1 MSKGGFYFIHYK
13 DDSNWMR
20 YSPVFVVD
28 FKKFNNII
36 MIMGVNFNFI
46 PIEVRETIFDE
57 GDSLNGIYCIKDG
70 VCKLSKLSD
79 NGKDQIV
86 KLVKKGELLGQ
97 RSLISEES
105 TNLSAIAIEDM
116 QVCFI
121 PKQEILQFFNENNQ
135 FSLNMMKSVCG
146 DLKDADDNMVNLAQK
161 TVKQRLAETL
171 LKLESDFGSNDDGSL
186 KLQLSRDEIAGMIGT
201 ATESCIRL
209 LSEFNKEGWIS
220 LQGKK
225 ITITNKKELQR
236 MI

>member
-1 MSKGGFYFIHYK
+1 
-13 DDSNWMR
+13 
-20 YSPVFVVD
+20 
-28 FKKFNNII
+28 
-36 MIMGVNFNFI
+36 MGKCEQCI
-46 PIEVRETIFDE
+46 VREFSAIKALKKDELLRIADCKTSYTVKKGETVFNE
-57 GDSLNGIYCIKDG
+57 GDALNGIYCIKDG

-105 TNLSAIAIEDM
+105 TNLSAVAVEDM
-116 QVCFI
+116 QICFI

-171 LKLESDFGSNDDGSL
+171 LKLETDFGIHEDGSL
-186 KLQLSRDEIAGMIGT
+186 KIQLSREEIAGMIGT

-236 MI
+236 LI

>member
-1 MSKGGFYFIHYK
+1 
-13 DDSNWMR
+13 
-20 YSPVFVVD
+20 
-28 FKKFNNII
+28 
-36 MIMGVNFNFI
+36 MGKCEQCI
-46 PIEVRETIFDE
+46 VREFSAIKALNKDELLKIADCKTSYTVKKGETVFDE
-57 GDSLNGIYCIKDG
+57 GDALNGIYCVKDG
-70 VCKLSKLSD
+70 ICKLSKLSD

-105 TNLSAIAIEDM
+105 TNLSAVAVEDM

-171 LKLESDFGSNDDGSL
+171 LKLETDFGIHEDGSL
-186 KLQLSRDEIAGMIGT
+186 KIQLSREEIAGMIGT

-225 ITITNKKELQR
+225 ITLSNKRELQR
-236 MI
+236 LI

>member
-1 MSKGGFYFIHYK
+1 MSKCEQCI
-13 DDSNWMR
+13 
-20 YSPVFVVD
+20 
-28 FKKFNNII
+28 
-36 MIMGVNFNFI
+36 
-46 PIEVRETIFDE
+46 VREFSALKALNKDELIRMADCKTSYTVKKGEAIFDE

-105 TNLSAIAIEDM
+105 TNLSAVAIEDM
-116 QVCFI
+116 QICFI
-121 PKQEILQFFNENNQ
+121 PKQEILKFFNENNQ
-135 FSLNMMKSVCG
+135 FSLNMMKAVCG

-161 TVKQRLAETL
+161 TVKQRLAEIL
-171 LKLESDFGSNDDGSL
+171 LKLETDFGTFDDGSL
-186 KLQLSRDEIAGMIGT
+186 KIQLSRDEIAGMIGT

-209 LSEFNKEGWIS
+209 LSEFNKEGWIT

-225 ITITNKKELQR
+225 ITITNKKELQK

>member
-1 MSKGGFYFIHYK
+1 
-13 DDSNWMR
+13 
-20 YSPVFVVD
+20 
-28 FKKFNNII
+28 
-36 MIMGVNFNFI
+36 MGKCEQCI
-46 PIEVRETIFDE
+46 VREFSAIKALNKEELLKIANCKTSYTVKKGETVFDE
-57 GDSLNGIYCIKDG
+57 GDALNGIYCIKDG
-70 VCKLSKLSD
+70 ICKLSKLSD

-105 TNLSAIAIEDM
+105 TNLSAIAVEDM

-171 LKLESDFGSNDDGSL
+171 LKLESDFGIHEDGSL
-186 KLQLSRDEIAGMIGT
+186 KIQLSREEIAGMIGT

-225 ITITNKKELQR
+225 ITLSNKKELQR
-236 MI
+236 LI

>member
-1 MSKGGFYFIHYK
+1 
-13 DDSNWMR
+13 
-20 YSPVFVVD
+20 
-28 FKKFNNII
+28 
-36 MIMGVNFNFI
+36 MGKCEQCI
-46 PIEVRETIFDE
+46 VREFSAIKALNKDELLRIADCKTSYSIKKGETVFNE
-57 GDSLNGIYCIKDG
+57 GDALNGIYCIKDG

-116 QVCFI
+116 QVCYI

-161 TVKQRLAETL
+161 TVKQRLAEVL
-171 LKLESDFGSNDDGSL
+171 IKLETDFGKHEDGTL
-186 KLQLSRDEIAGMIGT
+186 KIQLSREEIAGMIGT

-209 LSEFNKEGWIS
+209 LSEFNKVGWIS

-236 MI
+236 II

>member
-1 MSKGGFYFIHYK
+1 MNKCEQCIVREFSALKALNKDELIRIADCKTSYVVKKG
-13 DDSNWMR
+13 
-20 YSPVFVVD
+20 
-28 FKKFNNII
+28 
-36 MIMGVNFNFI
+36 
-46 PIEVRETIFDE
+46 ETIFDE

-236 MI
+236 MV

>member
-1 MSKGGFYFIHYK
+1 
-13 DDSNWMR
+13 
-20 YSPVFVVD
+20 
-28 FKKFNNII
+28 
-36 MIMGVNFNFI
+36 MGKCEQCI
-46 PIEVRETIFDE
+46 VREFSAIKALKKDELLRIADCKTSYSIKKGETVFNE
-57 GDSLNGIYCIKDG
+57 GDALNGIYCIKDG

-161 TVKQRLAETL
+161 TVKQRLAEVL
-171 LKLESDFGSNDDGSL
+171 IKLETDFGKHEDGTL
-186 KLQLSRDEIAGMIGT
+186 KIQLSREEIAGMIGT

-209 LSEFNKEGWIS
+209 LSEFNKEGWIT

-225 ITITNKKELQR
+225 ITVTNKKELQR
-236 MI
+236 LI

>member
-1 MSKGGFYFIHYK
+1 
-13 DDSNWMR
+13 
-20 YSPVFVVD
+20 
-28 FKKFNNII
+28 
-36 MIMGVNFNFI
+36 MGKCEQCI
-46 PIEVRETIFDE
+46 VREFSAIKALNKDELLKIADCKTSYTVKKGETVFDE
-57 GDSLNGIYCIKDG
+57 GDALNGIYCIKDG
-70 VCKLSKLSD
+70 ICKLSKLSD

-105 TNLSAIAIEDM
+105 TNLSAVAVEDM

-171 LKLESDFGSNDDGSL
+171 LKLETDFGIHEDGSL
-186 KLQLSRDEIAGMIGT
+186 KIQLSREEIAGMIGT

-225 ITITNKKELQR
+225 ITLSNKRELQR
-236 MI
+236 LI

>member
-1 MSKGGFYFIHYK
+1 MGKCEQCIVREFGALKALNKDELIRISDCKTSYTVKKG
-13 DDSNWMR
+13 
-20 YSPVFVVD
+20 
-28 FKKFNNII
+28 
-36 MIMGVNFNFI
+36 
-46 PIEVRETIFDE
+46 ETIFDE

-161 TVKQRLAETL
+161 TVKQRLAEIL
-171 LKLESDFGSNDDGSL
+171 LKLETDFGSNDDGSL
-186 KLQLSRDEIAGMIGT
+186 KIQLSREEIAGMIGT

-209 LSEFNKEGWIS
+209 LSEFNKEGWIT

-225 ITITNKKELQR
+225 ITITNKKEMQR
-236 MI
+236 LI

>member
-1 MSKGGFYFIHYK
+1 
-13 DDSNWMR
+13 
-20 YSPVFVVD
+20 
-28 FKKFNNII
+28 
-36 MIMGVNFNFI
+36 MGKCEQCI
-46 PIEVRETIFDE
+46 VREFSAIKALKKDELLRIADCKTSYTVKKGDPIFNE
-57 GDSLNGIYCIKDG
+57 GDALNGIYCIKDG
-70 VCKLSKLSD
+70 ICKLSKLSD

-86 KLVKKGELLGQ
+86 KLAKKGELLGQ

-121 PKQEILQFFNENNQ
+121 PKHEILKFFSENNQ
-135 FSLNMMKSVCG
+135 FSLNMMKSVCV

-171 LKLESDFGSNDDGSL
+171 IKLENDFGIHEDGSL
-186 KLQLSRDEIAGMIGT
+186 KIQLSREEIAGMIGT

-209 LSEFNKEGWIS
+209 LSEFSKEDWIS

-225 ITITNKKELQR
+225 ITITNKKELQK
-236 MI
+236 IV

>member
-1 MSKGGFYFIHYK
+1 
-13 DDSNWMR
+13 
-20 YSPVFVVD
+20 
-28 FKKFNNII
+28 
-36 MIMGVNFNFI
+36 MGKCEQCI
-46 PIEVRETIFDE
+46 VREFSAIKALNKDELLKIADCKTSYTVKKGETVFDE
-57 GDSLNGIYCIKDG
+57 GDALNGIYCIKDG
-70 VCKLSKLSD
+70 ICKLSKLSD

-105 TNLSAIAIEDM
+105 TNLSAVAVEDM

-161 TVKQRLAETL
+161 TVKQRLAEVL
-171 LKLESDFGSNDDGSL
+171 IKLETDFGKHEDGTL
-186 KLQLSRDEIAGMIGT
+186 KIQLSREEIAGMIGT

-209 LSEFNKEGWIS
+209 LSEFNKVGWIS

-236 MI
+236 II

>member
-1 MSKGGFYFIHYK
+1 
-13 DDSNWMR
+13 
-20 YSPVFVVD
+20 
-28 FKKFNNII
+28 
-36 MIMGVNFNFI
+36 MGKCEQCI
-46 PIEVRETIFDE
+46 VREFSAIKALNKEELLKIADCKTSYTVKKGETVFDE
-57 GDSLNGIYCIKDG
+57 GDALNGIYCIKDG
-70 VCKLSKLSD
+70 ICKLSKLSD

-105 TNLSAIAIEDM
+105 TNLSAVAVEDM

-171 LKLESDFGSNDDGSL
+171 LKLEFDFGIHEDGSL
-186 KLQLSRDEIAGMIGT
+186 KIQLSREEIAGMIGT

-225 ITITNKKELQR
+225 ITLSNKKELQR
-236 MI
+236 LI

>member
-1 MSKGGFYFIHYK
+1 MVREFSALKALNKDELIRIADCKTSYVVKKG
-13 DDSNWMR
+13 
-20 YSPVFVVD
+20 
-28 FKKFNNII
+28 
-36 MIMGVNFNFI
+36 
-46 PIEVRETIFDE
+46 ETIFDE

-209 LSEFNKEGWIS
+209 LSEFNKEGWIT

-236 MI
+236 MV

>member
-1 MSKGGFYFIHYK
+1 MRIADCKTSYTVKKGEPI
-13 DDSNWMR
+13 
-20 YSPVFVVD
+20 
-28 FKKFNNII
+28 FN
-36 MIMGVNFNFI
+36 
-46 PIEVRETIFDE
+46 E
-57 GDSLNGIYCIKDG
+57 GDALNGIYCIKDG

-86 KLVKKGELLGQ
+86 KLAKKGELLGQ

-105 TNLSAIAIEDM
+105 TNLSAVAIEDM

-171 LKLESDFGSNDDGSL
+171 LKLETDFGIHEDGSL
-186 KLQLSRDEIAGMIGT
+186 KIQLSREEIAGMIGT

-225 ITITNKKELQR
+225 ITLSNKKELQR
-236 MI
+236 LI

>member
-1 MSKGGFYFIHYK
+1 
-13 DDSNWMR
+13 
-20 YSPVFVVD
+20 
-28 FKKFNNII
+28 
-36 MIMGVNFNFI
+36 MGKCEQCI
-46 PIEVRETIFDE
+46 VREFSAIKALNKDELLKIADCKTSYTVKKGETVFDE
-57 GDSLNGIYCIKDG
+57 GDALNGIYCVKDG
-70 VCKLSKLSD
+70 ICKLSKLSD

-105 TNLSAIAIEDM
+105 TNLSAVAVEDM

-171 LKLESDFGSNDDGSL
+171 LKLESDFGIHEDGSL
-186 KLQLSRDEIAGMIGT
+186 KIQLSREEIAGMIGT

-225 ITITNKKELQR
+225 ITLSNKKELQR
-236 MI
+236 LI

>member
-1 MSKGGFYFIHYK
+1 
-13 DDSNWMR
+13 
-20 YSPVFVVD
+20 
-28 FKKFNNII
+28 
-36 MIMGVNFNFI
+36 MGKCEQCI
-46 PIEVRETIFDE
+46 VREFSAIKALNKDELLKIADCKTSYTVKKGETVFNE
-57 GDSLNGIYCIKDG
+57 GDALNGIYCIKDG

-105 TNLSAIAIEDM
+105 TNLSAVAVEDM

-171 LKLESDFGSNDDGSL
+171 LKLETDFGIHEDGSL
-186 KLQLSRDEIAGMIGT
+186 KIQLSREEIAGMIGT

-225 ITITNKKELQR
+225 ITLSNKKELQR
-236 MI
+236 LI

>member
-1 MSKGGFYFIHYK
+1 MGKCEQCIVREFGALKALNKDELIRISDCKTSYTVKKG
-13 DDSNWMR
+13 
-20 YSPVFVVD
+20 
-28 FKKFNNII
+28 
-36 MIMGVNFNFI
+36 
-46 PIEVRETIFDE
+46 ETIFDE

-161 TVKQRLAETL
+161 TVKQRLAEIL
-171 LKLESDFGSNDDGSL
+171 LKLETDFGSNDDGSL
-186 KLQLSRDEIAGMIGT
+186 KIQLSREEIAGMIGT

-209 LSEFNKEGWIS
+209 LSEFNKEGWIT

-236 MI
+236 MV

>member
-1 MSKGGFYFIHYK
+1 MGKCEQCIVREFSALKALNKDELIRISDCKTSYTVKKG
-13 DDSNWMR
+13 
-20 YSPVFVVD
+20 
-28 FKKFNNII
+28 
-36 MIMGVNFNFI
+36 
-46 PIEVRETIFDE
+46 ETIFDE

-146 DLKDADDNMVNLAQK
+146 DLKDVDDNMVNLAQK

>member
-1 MSKGGFYFIHYK
+1 
-13 DDSNWMR
+13 
-20 YSPVFVVD
+20 
-28 FKKFNNII
+28 
-36 MIMGVNFNFI
+36 MGKCEQCI
-46 PIEVRETIFDE
+46 VREFSAIKALNKDELLKIADCKTSYTVKKGETVFDE
-57 GDSLNGIYCIKDG
+57 GDALNGIYCIKDG
-70 VCKLSKLSD
+70 ICKLSKLSD

-105 TNLSAIAIEDM
+105 TNLSAVAVEDM

-121 PKQEILQFFNENNQ
+121 PKQEILKFFNENNQ

-171 LKLESDFGSNDDGSL
+171 LKLESDFGIHEDGSL
-186 KLQLSRDEIAGMIGT
+186 KIQLSREEIAGMIGT

-225 ITITNKKELQR
+225 ITLSNKRELQR
-236 MI
+236 LI

>member
-1 MSKGGFYFIHYK
+1 
-13 DDSNWMR
+13 
-20 YSPVFVVD
+20 
-28 FKKFNNII
+28 
-36 MIMGVNFNFI
+36 MGKCEQCI
-46 PIEVRETIFDE
+46 VREFSAIKALNKDELLKIADCKTSYTVKKGETVFDE
-57 GDSLNGIYCIKDG
+57 GDALNGIYCIKDG
-70 VCKLSKLSD
+70 ICKLSKLSD

-105 TNLSAIAIEDM
+105 TNLSAVAVEDM

-171 LKLESDFGSNDDGSL
+171 LKLESDFGIHEDGSL
-186 KLQLSRDEIAGMIGT
+186 KIQLSREEIAGMIGT

-225 ITITNKKELQR
+225 ITLSNKKELQR
-236 MI
+236 II

>member
-1 MSKGGFYFIHYK
+1 
-13 DDSNWMR
+13 
-20 YSPVFVVD
+20 
-28 FKKFNNII
+28 
-36 MIMGVNFNFI
+36 MGKCEQCI
-46 PIEVRETIFDE
+46 VREFSAIKALKKDELLRIADCKTSYSVKKGEPIFNE
-57 GDSLNGIYCIKDG
+57 GDALNGIYCIKDG

-86 KLVKKGELLGQ
+86 KLAKKGELLGQ

-105 TNLSAIAIEDM
+105 TNLSAVAIEDM

-121 PKQEILQFFNENNQ
+121 PKHEILKFFSENNQ

-171 LKLESDFGSNDDGSL
+171 IKLENDFGIHEDGSL
-186 KLQLSRDEIAGMIGT
+186 KIQLSREEIAGMIGT

-209 LSEFNKEGWIS
+209 LSEFSKEDWIS

-225 ITITNKKELQR
+225 ITITNKKELQK
-236 MI
+236 IV

>member
-1 MSKGGFYFIHYK
+1 
-13 DDSNWMR
+13 
-20 YSPVFVVD
+20 
-28 FKKFNNII
+28 
-36 MIMGVNFNFI
+36 MGKCEQCI
-46 PIEVRETIFDE
+46 VREFSAIKALNKDELLKIADCKTSYTVKKGETVFNE
-57 GDSLNGIYCIKDG
+57 GDALNGIYCIKDG

-105 TNLSAIAIEDM
+105 TNLSAVAVEDM

-171 LKLESDFGSNDDGSL
+171 LKLESDFGIQEDGSL
-186 KLQLSRDEIAGMIGT
+186 KIQLSREEIAGMIGT

-225 ITITNKKELQR
+225 ITLSNKKELQR
-236 MI
+236 II

>member
-1 MSKGGFYFIHYK
+1 
-13 DDSNWMR
+13 
-20 YSPVFVVD
+20 
-28 FKKFNNII
+28 
-36 MIMGVNFNFI
+36 MGKCEQCI
-46 PIEVRETIFDE
+46 VREFSALKALNKNELIRMADCKTSYVVKKGDTIFDE

-70 VCKLSKLSD
+70 ICKLSKLSD

-105 TNLSAIAIEDM
+105 TNLSAVAIEDM

-121 PKQEILQFFNENNQ
+121 PKQEILKFFNENNQ

-146 DLKDADDNMVNLAQK
+146 DLKDADDSMVNLAQK
-161 TVKQRLAETL
+161 TVKQRLAEIL
-171 LKLESDFGSNDDGSL
+171 LKLELDFGKNEDDSL
-186 KLQLSRDEIAGMIGT
+186 KIQLTREEIAGMIGT

-209 LSEFNKEGWIS
+209 LSEFNKEGLIT

-225 ITITNKKELQR
+225 ITITNKKELQK
-236 MI
+236 MV

>member
-1 MSKGGFYFIHYK
+1 
-13 DDSNWMR
+13 
-20 YSPVFVVD
+20 
-28 FKKFNNII
+28 
-36 MIMGVNFNFI
+36 MGKCEQCI
-46 PIEVRETIFDE
+46 VREFSAIKALNKDELLRIADCKTSYSIKKGETVFNE
-57 GDSLNGIYCIKDG
+57 GDALNGIFCIKDG

-161 TVKQRLAETL
+161 TVKQRLAEVL
-171 LKLESDFGSNDDGSL
+171 IKLETDFGKHEDGTL
-186 KLQLSRDEIAGMIGT
+186 KIQLSREEIAGMIGT

-209 LSEFNKEGWIS
+209 LSEFNKEGWIT

-225 ITITNKKELQR
+225 ITVTNKKELQR
-236 MI
+236 LI

>member
-1 MSKGGFYFIHYK
+1 MGKCEQCIVREFSALKALNKDELIRIADCKTSYTVKKG
-13 DDSNWMR
+13 
-20 YSPVFVVD
+20 
-28 FKKFNNII
+28 
-36 MIMGVNFNFI
+36 
-46 PIEVRETIFDE
+46 ETIFDE

-97 RSLISEES
+97 RSLISEET
-105 TNLSAIAIEDM
+105 TNLSAVAIEDM
-116 QVCFI
+116 QVCYI

-171 LKLESDFGSNDDGSL
+171 LKLETDFGIHEDGSL
-186 KLQLSRDEIAGMIGT
+186 KIQLSREEIAGMIGT

-209 LSEFNKEGWIS
+209 LSEFNKEGWIT

-225 ITITNKKELQR
+225 ITITNKKEMQR
-236 MI
+236 LI

>member
-1 MSKGGFYFIHYK
+1 
-13 DDSNWMR
+13 
-20 YSPVFVVD
+20 
-28 FKKFNNII
+28 
-36 MIMGVNFNFI
+36 MGKCEQCI
-46 PIEVRETIFDE
+46 VREFSAIKALKKDELLRIADCKTSYSVKKGETVFDE
-57 GDSLNGIYCIKDG
+57 GDALNGIYCIKDG
-70 VCKLSKLSD
+70 ICKLSKLSD

-105 TNLSAIAIEDM
+105 TNLSAVAIEDM

-121 PKQEILQFFNENNQ
+121 PKHEILKFFSENNQ

-171 LKLESDFGSNDDGSL
+171 IKLENDFGIHEDGSL
-186 KLQLSRDEIAGMIGT
+186 KIQLSREEIAGMIGT

-236 MI
+236 IL

>member
-1 MSKGGFYFIHYK
+1 MGKCEQCIVKEFSAIKALKKDELLRIADCKTSYTVKKGEPI
-13 DDSNWMR
+13 
-20 YSPVFVVD
+20 
-28 FKKFNNII
+28 FN
-36 MIMGVNFNFI
+36 
-46 PIEVRETIFDE
+46 E
-57 GDSLNGIYCIKDG
+57 GDALNGIYCIKDG

-86 KLVKKGELLGQ
+86 KLAKKGELLGQ

-105 TNLSAIAIEDM
+105 TNLSAVAIEDM

-121 PKQEILQFFNENNQ
+121 PKHEILKFFSENNQ
-135 FSLNMMKSVCG
+135 FSLNMMKSVCV

-171 LKLESDFGSNDDGSL
+171 IKLENDFGIHEDGSL
-186 KLQLSRDEIAGMIGT
+186 KIQLSREEIAGMIGT

-209 LSEFNKEGWIS
+209 LSEFSKEDWIS

-225 ITITNKKELQR
+225 ITITNKKELQK
-236 MI
+236 IV

>member
-1 MSKGGFYFIHYK
+1 
-13 DDSNWMR
+13 
-20 YSPVFVVD
+20 
-28 FKKFNNII
+28 
-36 MIMGVNFNFI
+36 MGKCEQCI
-46 PIEVRETIFDE
+46 VREFSAIKALKKDELLRIADCKTSYTVKKGETVFNE
-57 GDSLNGIYCIKDG
+57 GDALNGIYCIKDG

-105 TNLSAIAIEDM
+105 TNLSAVAIEDM

-121 PKQEILQFFNENNQ
+121 PKQEILKFFNENNQ

-171 LKLESDFGSNDDGSL
+171 LKLETDFGIHEDGSL
-186 KLQLSRDEIAGMIGT
+186 KIQLSREEIAGMIGT

-220 LQGKK
+220 LQCKK

-236 MI
+236 LI

>member
-1 MSKGGFYFIHYK
+1 
-13 DDSNWMR
+13 
-20 YSPVFVVD
+20 
-28 FKKFNNII
+28 
-36 MIMGVNFNFI
+36 MGKCEQCI
-46 PIEVRETIFDE
+46 VREFSAIKALNKDELLKIADCKTSYTVKKGETVFDE
-57 GDSLNGIYCIKDG
+57 GDALNGIYCIKDG
-70 VCKLSKLSD
+70 ICKLSKLSD

-161 TVKQRLAETL
+161 TVKQRLAEVL
-171 LKLESDFGSNDDGSL
+171 IKLETDFGKHEDGTL
-186 KLQLSRDEIAGMIGT
+186 KIQLSREEIAGMIGT

-209 LSEFNKEGWIS
+209 LSEFNKVGWIS

-236 MI
+236 II